1 MSPVQQVTLGA
12 GSEEHAAA
20 DEAMAAFVVP
30 RFTGRVAV
38 VTGAGSGIGRGTAL
52 RLGAEGALVAALLSD
67 GRSTRLAG
75 SSLEREDDR
84 SDGTSL
90 SLSAGA
96 SLVELV
102 LL

>member
-1 MSPVQQVTLGA
+1 M
-12 GSEEHAAA
+12 
-20 DEAMAAFVVP
+20 D
-30 RFTGRVAV
+30 
-38 VTGAGSGIGRGTAL
+38 L
-52 RLGAEGALVAALLSD
+52 RPGDGALVAALLSD

-75 SSLEREDDR
+75 SSLELEDDR

-96 SLVELV
+96 SLAELV